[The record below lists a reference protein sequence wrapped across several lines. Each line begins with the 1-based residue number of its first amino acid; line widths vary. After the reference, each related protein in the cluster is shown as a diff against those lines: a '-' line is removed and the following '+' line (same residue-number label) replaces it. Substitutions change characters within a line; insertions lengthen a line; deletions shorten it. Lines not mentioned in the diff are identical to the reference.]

1 MSEIKDLLIEEDRRN
16 QNKKLKTKEDH
27 AIVIDPFIVTNRIN
41 KLRLLYLL
49 KMSKE
54 RLSEEIPKDKFILCL
69 CHHG

>member
-1 MSEIKDLLIEEDRRN
+1 LSEIKDLLIEEDRRN

-49 KMSKE
+49 KMSV
-54 RLSEEIPKDKFILCL
+54 
-69 CHHG
+69 